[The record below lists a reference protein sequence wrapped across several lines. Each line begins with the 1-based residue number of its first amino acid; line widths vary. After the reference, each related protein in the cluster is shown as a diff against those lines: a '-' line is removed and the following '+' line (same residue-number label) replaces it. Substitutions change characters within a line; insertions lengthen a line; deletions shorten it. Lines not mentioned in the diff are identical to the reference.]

1 MVTANGN
8 KLTFGDKNVS
18 IASINSN
25 TKDPSCELSL
35 NKEHYVLARVRC
47 TDEFTQ
53 QEYTTYNDRS
63 SFIRSAINDFATSI
77 TSSDLF

>member
-1 MVTANGN
+1 MVTVIGN

-35 NKEHYVLARVRC
+35 NKEHYVSSHVRC
-47 TDEFTQ
+47 TGEFTQ
-53 QEYTTYNDRS
+53 YRNTQLTMIEAPSFDR
-63 SFIRSAINDFATSI
+63 R
-77 TSSDLF
+77 